1 MTGHWP
7 MFGSRV
13 FMVFSYWGCDAIDY
27 GYKKNKI

>member
-1 MTGHWP
+1 
-7 MFGSRV
+7 RV